1 MQGVN
6 SGSYHPPLPM
16 PPTPAAVPVTTVQ
29 PWCSVWGLVDR
40 DACKALGC
48 WAVGRAALVLS
59 TCKVGLRVPLD
70 CWPDLAAS
78 CSCPPRPRASL
89 SGRVLSWQQVRH
101 ETLGLRWGGAPRL
114 QAPSQAVTG
123 IGFITIYLVRGA
135 SRQQTHSTQ
144 QLSPHPCG
152 GCQRCIAFLK
162 KSLASL
168 PDWVIIHFGG
178 ISLDYSGFAPACWA
192 GENSP
197 WRQST
202 VTGMRISQSAGC
214 PQKLGHRRLLNAAY
228 IELQTS
234 GC

>member
-1 MQGVN
+1 M
-6 SGSYHPPLPM
+6 STAAPTTLPSPCPHPSSCSSHNR
-16 PPTPAAVPVTTVQ
+16 AALVFI
-29 PWCSVWGLVDR
+29 WGLVDR

-48 WAVGRAALVLS
+48 WAVGWAALVLS

-78 CSCPPRPRASL
+78 CSRPPRPRASL
-89 SGRVLSWQQVRH
+89 SGWVLSWQQVRH

-123 IGFITIYLVRGA
+123 VGFITIYLVRGA
-135 SRQQTHSTQ
+135 SHQRTHSTQ

-152 GCQRCIAFLK
+152 GCQRCIAFLH
-162 KSLASL
+162 ASL

-197 WRQST
+197 WEAKHCNQDEDQP
-202 VTGMRISQSAGC
+202 I
-214 PQKLGHRRLLNAAY
+214 RRLPPGTWSWAAPGRS
-228 IELQTS
+228 LH
-234 GC
+234 